1 MKPRQSSGFTLL
13 EMLVVIMIIALV
25 TTIAGVNM
33 RNRAN
38 GDLQTIGRTLVSDLR
53 YVRSR
58 ALIGSTDTTLTID
71 VAKGMYFSDPAAI
84 SRTLPEKISVV
95 LTIDEQ
101 DISGTQ
107 GKIYF
112 YPDGSSS
119 GGNISLKTANNELHV
134 ITTWLNGHV
143 ALKNKL

>member
-1 MKPRQSSGFTLL
+1 
-13 EMLVVIMIIALV
+13 MLVVIMVIALV

-58 ALIGSTDTTLTID
+58 ALIGSTDTALTID
-71 VAKGMYFSDPAAI
+71 VSKGIYFSDQTSI
-84 SRTLPEKISVV
+84 KRTLPEKISIVI
-95 LTIDEQ
+95 TIDEQ
-101 DISGTQ
+101 DITGSQ
-107 GKIYF
+107 GKIVF

-134 ITTWLNGHV
+134 VTTWLNGHV
-143 ALKNKL
+143 SLKNKL